1 MLRRFVILITLF
13 ALFGLPAAGVAAG
26 LDGLLIVAH
35 DGTFLGAVNCS
46 DIGNPYSRHGSKF
59 SSVSIWN
66 KFSSYGSEFS
76 SLSPYN
82 RFTSTPPTL
91 VDGAGDIVGRLSENR
106 FVPNAVSPIT
116 LEAYLV
122 ETCGTT
128 EDYR

>member
-1 MLRRFVILITLF
+1 MLRRSVILAALF
-13 ALFGLPAAGVAAG
+13 ALFGLPAVGVAAG

-35 DGTFLGAVNCS
+35 DGTILGAISCS

-82 RFTSTPPTL
+82 RFTSTPPAL
-91 VDGAGDIVGRLSENR
+91 VDGAGDIVGHLTENR
-106 FVPNAVSPIT
+106 FVSNPVSPIA
-116 LEAYLV
+116 LEGYLV
-122 ETCGTT
+122 ETCGTA